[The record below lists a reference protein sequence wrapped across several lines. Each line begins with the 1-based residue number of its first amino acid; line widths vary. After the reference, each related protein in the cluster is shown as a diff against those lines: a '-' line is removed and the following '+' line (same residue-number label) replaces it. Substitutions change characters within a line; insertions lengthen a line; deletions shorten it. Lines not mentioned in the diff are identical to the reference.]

1 MPDPSMAQ
9 LRQYITQFVGMGL
22 GNKDA
27 KKCVPKSNFVLF
39 YGPMGTG
46 KSLMVRALATECDAM
61 VIDLSVSNLEGN
73 CMDKTSTLK
82 NLYMAFTVAKE
93 F

>member
-1 MPDPSMAQ
+1 
-9 LRQYITQFVGMGL
+9 MGL
-22 GNKDA
+22 GNKEA
-27 KKCVPKSNFVLF
+27 KKSIPKSNFCLF
-39 YGPMGTG
+39 YGPMGAG

-73 CMDKTSTLK
+73 CMDKSSTLK